1 MGSFS
6 SVDPAKSQTQPAEE
20 APLRTRSV
28 REIPGPRA
36 LDGPRFVLGPPNVE
50 RLVRTHTNL
59 ILEAVLQD
67 WRPHVLPWE
76 HEMVFDEPEE
86 EDDEELEDS

>member
-1 MGSFS
+1 MHL
-6 SVDPAKSQTQPAEE
+6 T
-20 APLRTRSV
+20 PLRTETAPGGKKRPGRPAYGLPGAAGLLGGQWGV
-28 REIPGPRA
+28 R
-36 LDGPRFVLGPPNVE
+36 NK

-67 WRPHVLPWE
+67 WRLHVLPWE

-86 EDDEELEDS
+86 EEEDELEDSERR

>member
-1 MGSFS
+1 M
-6 SVDPAKSQTQPAEE
+6 
-20 APLRTRSV
+20 
-28 REIPGPRA
+28 
-36 LDGPRFVLGPPNVE
+36 E

-76 HEMVFDEPEE
+76 HEMVVDEPEE
-86 EDDEELEDS
+86 EDDDELEDS

>member
-1 MGSFS
+1 MRPAGGGGAILGGSGG
-6 SVDPAKSQTQPAEE
+6 
-20 APLRTRSV
+20 V
-28 REIPGPRA
+28 R
-36 LDGPRFVLGPPNVE
+36 NK

-67 WRPHVLPWE
+67 WRLHVLPWE

-86 EDDEELEDS
+86 EDELENAERA

>member
-1 MGSFS
+1 M
-6 SVDPAKSQTQPAEE
+6 
-20 APLRTRSV
+20 
-28 REIPGPRA
+28 
-36 LDGPRFVLGPPNVE
+36 E

-76 HEMVFDEPEE
+76 HEMLFDEPEE
-86 EDDEELEDS
+86 EDDDELEDS

>member
-1 MGSFS
+1 MG
-6 SVDPAKSQTQPAEE
+6 
-20 APLRTRSV
+20 V
-28 REIPGPRA
+28 R
-36 LDGPRFVLGPPNVE
+36 DK

-67 WRPHVLPWE
+67 WRLHVLPWE

-86 EDDEELEDS
+86 EEEDELEDSERR